1 MIGQIKDFFSF
12 GEKKEVAE
20 KQINTHEVKNY
31 TEHGASKR
39 KNSTKGWEA
48 FTGSFREDIERNV
61 KTLRERSRDIYY
73 GGGVGAGAIKGVV
86 TSVIGSGLRPS
97 LNIDY
102 EFLGMTREEAKDWE
116 SKTKREF
123 ALWAEST
130 NADAERVDN
139 FYELQE
145 LAFLSHLMSGDVF
158 ALLPRKQRV
167 KWPYQTC
174 IKLIEADRCI
184 TPYEKISFTEDKVIN
199 GVEVDKTGEVVAFYI
214 ANKFPTDGFVS
225 EEDCVRVDKYGKKS
239 GRQNVLH
246 IMIRE
251 RPEQRRGVPF
261 LSLILPALKQLE
273 RYMDAELMG
282 AVINAFYTVFITS
295 DHEEIQKSD
304 LSPLHYGEDDDDSDY
319 DDDPDVKLG
328 NGAVQYLREGEK
340 PVESK
345 PGRPN
350 AAFEGFVKA
359 VCRQMGATLEIPYE
373 VLLKHFTASYSASRA
388 AQLEANKMYRKRR
401 ERFAAD
407 FCQPTYEEWLGEA
420 VANGRIYAPGFL
432 EDPLIRKA
440 YSKSEWHGPTHGQ
453 LDPLKEAKASI
464 LKMEN
469 GLSTGEKEAMELT
482 GTEYSENHRTLV
494 DEHNKRVE
502 DGLIKDLAQAMFVE
516 SEQEGGEDGED

>member
-1 MIGQIKDFFSF
+1 MVFGKIKDFFV
-12 GEKKEVAE
+12 GGKEKRGD
-20 KQINTHEVKNY
+20 TKNY
-31 TEHGASKR
+31 TQHGASKN

-48 FTGSFREDIERNV
+48 ISQSFKEDIEYNT
-61 KTLRERSRDIYY
+61 KTLRNRSRDIYH

-86 TSVIGSGLRPS
+86 TSVVGSGLRPS
-97 LNIDY
+97 LSIDY
-102 EFLGMTREEAKDWE
+102 DFLGMSREEAKEWE
-116 SKTKREF
+116 EKTKREF

-158 ALLPRKQRV
+158 AMMPRKKRANF
-167 KWPYQTC
+167 PYQTC
-174 IKLIEADRCI
+174 VKLLEADRCL
-184 TPYEKISFTEDKVIN
+184 TPYEKITFTEDKVIN

-214 ANKFPTDGFVS
+214 ANKFPTDGLVS
-225 EEDCVRVDKYGKKS
+225 EVDCIRVEKYGKKS
-239 GRQNVLH
+239 GRQNMLH

-295 DHEEIQKSD
+295 EHEDIRKSD
-304 LSPLHYGEDDDDSDY
+304 LSPLHYDDDDSD
-319 DDDPDVKLG
+319 DDSDDPDVRLG

-350 AAFEGFVKA
+350 PAFEGFIKA

-388 AQLEANKMYRKRR
+388 AQLEANKMYRKKR

-407 FCQPTYEEWLGEA
+407 FCQPVYEEWLTEA
-420 VANGRIYAPGFL
+420 VATGRIYAPGFL
-432 EDPLIRKA
+432 SDPLIKKA
-440 YSKSEWHGPTHGQ
+440 YSKTEWNGPTHGQ

-482 GTEYSENHRTLV
+482 GTEFSANHRTLV
-494 DEHNKRVE
+494 DENNMRIR
-502 DGLIKDLAQAMFVE
+502 DGLVQQVVQAILDE
-516 SEQEGGEDGED
+516 PDEEGGEGNED